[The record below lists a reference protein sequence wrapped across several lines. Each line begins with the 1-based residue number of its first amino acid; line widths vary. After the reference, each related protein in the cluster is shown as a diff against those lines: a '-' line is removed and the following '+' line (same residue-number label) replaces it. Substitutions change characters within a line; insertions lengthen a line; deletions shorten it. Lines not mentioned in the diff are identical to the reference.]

1 MRNIGEKARTME
13 VAANNQK
20 KLIPTRLL
28 NKREVTANPI
38 VPKSL
43 TRSKRPPVVLRI
55 VIIIESPSGTTAEK
69 KREKRIMKSK
79 DVRKSL
85 AANIGQMHPAEE
97 RDTI

>member
-1 MRNIGEKARTME
+1 ME

-43 TRSKRPPVVLRI
+43 THQNDL
-55 VIIIESPSGTTAEK
+55 
-69 KREKRIMKSK
+69 
-79 DVRKSL
+79 
-85 AANIGQMHPAEE
+85 Q
-97 RDTI
+97 